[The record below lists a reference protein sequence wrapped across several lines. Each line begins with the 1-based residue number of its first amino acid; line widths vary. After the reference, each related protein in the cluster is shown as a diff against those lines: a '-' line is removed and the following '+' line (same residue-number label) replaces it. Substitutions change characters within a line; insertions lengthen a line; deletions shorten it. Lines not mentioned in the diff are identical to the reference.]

1 MLSSAR
7 KASPRA
13 RSEGVKYWRRLAWAE
28 DDPAVPGAARPINI
42 LERPGPGAGQ
52 CWQTWAD
59 HGGVRTEAGEQNQTD
74 TGQSGHSWSQQGEQL
89 NSCVCLSDD
98 QWWGEETGEC
108 DTSVPSQS
116 PGPGSWVMSGAVTMQ
131 CWHMREKLQKYRVP
145 KPRGQRARVPR
156 DCEWASD
163 KQLSPPTDFV
173 IVKWNHLIV
182 TDK

>member
-7 KASPRA
+7 KASLRA

-74 TGQSGHSWSQQGEQL
+74 TGQSGAQLVTTRGAAQQL
-89 NSCVCLSDD
+89 CLSE
-98 QWWGEETGEC
+98 WWSVVRWGAGEC

-116 PGPGSWVMSGAVTMQ
+116 PGPGSWVMSGAVIMQ

-145 KPRGQRARVPR
+145 KPRGQRARVPS
-156 DCEWASD
+156 DCQWGCE
-163 KQLSPPTDFV
+163 QLSPPTAFV
-173 IVKWNHLIV
+173 IVKWKHLIV